1 MSRPSNEEDADVQ
14 IVGGVVVPPS
24 SGILERVREV
34 HCDKDAVPLYQVNKV
49 DSWSRAVLKSCLGGA
64 NCR

>member
-34 HCDKDAVPLYQVNKV
+34 HCDKDAVPLYQV
-49 DSWSRAVLKSCLGGA
+49 C
-64 NCR
+64 